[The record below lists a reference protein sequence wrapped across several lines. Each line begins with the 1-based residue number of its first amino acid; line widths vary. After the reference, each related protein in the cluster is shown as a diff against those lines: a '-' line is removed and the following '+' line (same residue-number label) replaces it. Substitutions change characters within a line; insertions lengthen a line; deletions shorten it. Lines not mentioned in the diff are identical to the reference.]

1 MAPHKVRHEIENAP
15 TSVTPN
21 ICDPFSAQ
29 LGAPVTFTG
38 IAGSPSIT
46 QQGNIWPFCGANGA
60 PLGPPINFPL
70 PANTQIY
77 IKSSGLNV
85 NQMYP
90 YNVIGQICPLLI
102 QKGVTITN

>member
-1 MAPHKVRHEIENAP
+1 MATQRVIHGDEDPDPIP
-15 TSVTPN
+15 VTPS
-21 ICDPFSAQ
+21 ICDCFSAQ

-38 IAGSPSIT
+38 VLGAQSIT
-46 QQGNIWPFCGANGA
+46 QSGAVWPFCGANSS

-70 PANTQIY
+70 LVNTQIY

-85 NQMYP
+85 GTEYP
-90 YNVIGQICPLLI
+90 YNVSQDCPQHV